1 MGPLPLAAGSEG
13 AARTEVGKS
22 AHSFVRHS
30 HRNGDHKDAITY
42 FVLNNNVSVNTIYSV
57 PQILAPTPMNRV
69 ALGRSSAPRAQGVQP
84 ERPPW
89 PRSVPAASRV
99 APRD

>member
-13 AARTEVGKS
+13 AANTGVGKS

-30 HRNGDHKDAITY
+30 HRNGDHKDEITY
-42 FVLNNNVSVNTIYSV
+42 FVLNNNVSINAVYS
-57 PQILAPTPMNRV
+57 PPPLAPTPMSRV
-69 ALGRSSAPRAQGVQP
+69 GLGRSSAPQALGGQP
-84 ERPPW
+84 ARPPW
-89 PRSVPAASRV
+89 PRSVPGASRV